1 MRGDRRPGSVSNV
14 AKLRLIN
21 ASLRVF
27 GDDLDPESVSAL
39 LGGSPSWAHR
49 KGEALEGDALP
60 APTGAWVLETPASE
74 VAEVE
79 EHSAALFS
87 GLTGDLDEW
96 ATLTSQFAVTVHCEL
111 EAGDEQGAFDLSPRL
126 AQSLAERGVV
136 ISFSVAPPR

>member
-1 MRGDRRPGSVSNV
+1 MLLAS
-14 AKLRLIN
+14 LRLIS

-39 LGGSPSWAHR
+39 LGGTPTWAHH
-49 KGEALEGDALP
+49 KGQTLDGDALP
-60 APTGAWVLETPASE
+60 AATGAWALEAASPE
-74 VAEVE
+74 SSEVE
-79 EHSAALFS
+79 EQVAALFS

-111 EAGDEQGAFDLSPRL
+111 EASDDGAGFDLSPRL

-136 ISFSVAPPR
+136 ISFSVSVSISS